1 MKAFKCDRCNTLYEP
16 TKGQGR
22 CNRYNIT
29 NNPFV
34 NGCLDLCDKCFNELQ
49 EWMAVYSD
57 VAAESEVNDL
67 KEKEII
73 RKGEKRVK
81 KHCVYF
87 EGHIEFSSDSEDE
100 EKILD
105 EAYDLMFGNIPDID
119 VTIANMAIDD
129 EEDAESEDEND
140 I

>member
-1 MKAFKCDRCNTLYEP
+1 MKAFKCDRCGKLYEL
-16 TKGQGR
+16 TSEQAEKRTRGVNYGI
-22 CNRYNIT
+22 YNSL
-29 NNPFV
+29 NNYY
-34 NGCLDLCDKCFNELQ
+34 LDLCNKCFYELQ

-57 VAAESEVNDL
+57 DTSES
-67 KEKEII
+67 KE
-73 RKGEKRVK
+73 EKRERRVK

-87 EGHIEFSSDSEDE
+87 EGHIDFLTDSEDE

-129 EEDAESEDEND
+129 DEDEESEGENEV
-140 I
+140 